1 LISYLIDTDWMVDV
15 LKGKAEAIQ
24 LLDWV
29 ADQGAAISIITYAE
43 LLEGIVGF
51 PQREIRERQL
61 EALIASIDVLPIDF
75 DVARRFAVSA
85 VALRQGGVSIPD
97 LDLLIAATALRHDLT
112 LVSRDRHFERI
123 PDLRRHQQSPA

>member
-1 LISYLIDTDWMVDV
+1 MISYLIDTDWMVDV

-97 LDLLIAATALRHDLT
+97 LLIAATALRHDLT
-112 LVSRDRHFERI
+112 LVSRDRHFERM
-123 PDLRRHQQSPA
+123 PDLKRHQESWP

>member
-1 LISYLIDTDWMVDV
+1 LINYLIDTDWMVEV

>member
-1 LISYLIDTDWMVDV
+1 MISYLIDTDWMVDV